1 MTKKALFY
9 KHLNTNAFSSLVVAI
24 AIFSYPALANAGFLS
39 IFSDTA
45 EASDVGGNEN
55 SQTITLL
62 EAIPADPTLDQGGA
76 NILIIDDSALMPET
90 GPLGTAADIETYIPD
105 SDEIT
110 TYIVRQG
117 DTLSQIAE
125 MYDVS
130 VNTILWAND
139 LPRGTAL
146 KKDQTLVIL
155 PITGIS
161 HTVKKGDTL
170 KSIATKY
177 KGDITE
183 IGVFNGVT
191 EESTLAV
198 GDKIIIPEGELNTPT
213 VVKSTSKTGAKVTRS
228 KNGEKTWGTNAPAQD
243 GYYVRPISGGRM
255 SQGSHGFNGVDLAAP
270 TGTPIKAAAS
280 GTVIV
285 EKHGGWGGGYGNYIV
300 IKHNNGTQTLY
311 AHNSKNLVKVGQSV
325 SQGQQIALLGS
336 TGRSTGPHVHFEV
349 RGAKNPAIDGSWKK

>member
-1 MTKKALFY
+1 MTKKALFC
-9 KHLNTNAFSSLVVAI
+9 KRLNTNALSSLVIAI
-24 AIFSYPALANAGFLS
+24 AIFSYPTLVNAGFLS
-39 IFSDTA
+39 IFSDTV
-45 EASDVGGNEN
+45 EAANSDNEKN

-62 EAIPADPTLDQGGA
+62 EAAPADPTLDQGGA
-76 NILIIDDSALMPET
+76 EISIIDDSALMPET
-90 GPLGTAADIETYIPD
+90 GPMGTAADIETYIPD
-105 SDEIT
+105 SDQIT

-117 DTLSQIAE
+117 DTLSQIAD

-139 LPRGTAL
+139 LPKGTAL
-146 KKDQTLVIL
+146 KKDQMLVIL

-170 KSIATKY
+170 KTIATKY

-183 IGVFNGVT
+183 IGIFNDINEQSVLT
-191 EESTLAV
+191 V
-198 GDKIIIPEGELNTPT
+198 GEKIIIPEGELSTPT
-213 VVKSTSKTGAKVTRS
+213 VTKTASKTGPKVTKS
-228 KNGEKTWGTNAPAQD
+228 KNGEKTWGTSAPSQD
-243 GYYVRPISGGRM
+243 GYYIRPISGGRM
-255 SQGSHGFNGVDLAAP
+255 SQGLHGFNSVDLAAP
-270 TGTPIKAAAS
+270 IGTPIKAAAA

-285 EKHGGWGGGYGNYIV
+285 ERHGGWGGGYGNYIV

-311 AHNSKNLVKVGQSV
+311 AHNSKNLVSIGQTV

>member
-9 KHLNTNAFSSLVVAI
+9 KHLNTNAFSSLVIAI
-24 AIFSYPALANAGFLS
+24 VIFSYPTLVNAGFLS
-39 IFSDTA
+39 IFSDTV
-45 EASDVGGNEN
+45 EASDIGDDRN

-62 EAIPADPTLDQGGA
+62 EATPADPTLDQGGA
-76 NILIIDDSALMPET
+76 DILIIDGSALMPET

-139 LPRGTAL
+139 LPKGTAL
-146 KKDQTLVIL
+146 KKDQMLVIL

-177 KGDITE
+177 KGDIVE
-183 IGVFNGVT
+183 IGVFNGIT
-191 EESTLAV
+191 EESALAI

-213 VVKSTSKTGAKVTRS
+213 VTKTGPKITKS
-228 KNGEKTWGTNAPAQD
+228 KKGEKTWGTNAPAQD

-255 SQGSHGFNGVDLAAP
+255 SQGVHGFNGVDLAAP
-270 TGTPIKAAAS
+270 TGTPIRAAAS

-285 EKHGGWGGGYGNYIV
+285 ERHGGWGGGYGNYIV

-311 AHNSKNLVKVGQSV
+311 AHNSKNLVSIGQTV

-349 RGAKNPAIDGSWKK
+349 RGAKNPSIDGSWKK